1 MYAHVTGSLFEAN
14 KFNCFCGTLY
24 WGTKVWNIDI
34 NVVVI
39 KKYTNICL
47 IKFEV
52 LGYQNTKN
60 D

>member
-14 KFNCFCGTLY
+14 KFNCFYGTLY
-24 WGTKVWNIDI
+24 TGTKVWNIDI

-39 KKYTNICL
+39 KKYKHMSN
-47 IKFEV
+47 KV